1 LPRVAIAIRTAHT
14 GVLGEFLTA
23 CREPWTY
30 TPKNQQDREVQMS
43 AQARA
48 QRDAGLARL
57 RSLNA
62 GIVLAGVGAIGLAS
76 AGVAVAAPSHRSS
89 PPTGGQSPATSA
101 NSGTSQTANN
111 PATNV
116 QQPPQQV
123 NPNTNPPVVTSGG
136 S

>member
-1 LPRVAIAIRTAHT
+1 MA
-14 GVLGEFLTA
+14 
-23 CREPWTY
+23 
-30 TPKNQQDREVQMS
+30 

-57 RSLNA
+57 RALNT
-62 GIVLAGVGAIGLAS
+62 GVVVASVAAIGLAS
-76 AGVAVAAPSHRSS
+76 AGVAAAAGHRSTPS
-89 PPTGGQSPATSA
+89 SGGQSPNQAT
-101 NSGTSQTANN
+101 NSGTTSGNSTQQ
-111 PATNV
+111 P

>member
-1 LPRVAIAIRTAHT
+1 
-14 GVLGEFLTA
+14 
-23 CREPWTY
+23 
-30 TPKNQQDREVQMS
+30 MS

-62 GIVLAGVGAIGLAS
+62 GMALAGVAAIGLAS
-76 AGVAVAAPSHRSS
+76 AGVAAAAPSHRSN
-89 PPTGGQSPATSA
+89 PPTGGQPPATSTG
-101 NSGTSQTANN
+101 SGTSQTTDN
-111 PATNV
+111 PGTNV
-116 QQPPQQV
+116 QQQPPQQV